1 MQARIVVFLLLLV
14 IGVVP
19 LRAQEVA
26 AEESVDSNEST
37 DTAETITTSTTSTS
51 VITTSRSSTVPTQG
65 TPPGWIN
72 LVRISAVAGP
82 IAFLV
87 LAWFI
92 AGFVHHR
99 LVRREQAQFPVVRG
113 TRTPQVTP
121 MIISA
126 GLLFVPAVLF
136 VFYEIRSRHEMR
148 RGIGGIVDE
157 WQPVDTRAWTTLLV
171 CLLLALIP
179 WLFARRADTIS

>member
-1 MQARIVVFLLLLV
+1 MQARIVVLLLLLV
-14 IGVVP
+14 IGMAP

-26 AEESVDSNEST
+26 AGESVDSNEST
-37 DTAETITTSTTSTS
+37 DTSETITTSTTST
-51 VITTSRSSTVPTQG
+51 VITTSTSSIVPTQG

-72 LVRISAVAGP
+72 LVRISALAGP
-82 IAFLV
+82 IAFLA

-126 GLLFVPAVLF
+126 ALLFVPAVLF
-136 VFYEIRSRHEMR
+136 VFYEIRSRHEMSL
-148 RGIGGIVDE
+148 GIGGIVDE

-171 CLLLALIP
+171 CLVLALIP
-179 WLFARRADTIS
+179 WLLARRADTVS